1 MKRLYI
7 EFSWIMVAL
16 AFYTLEPVMAQ
27 STGSLKL
34 TLSDNGGVS
43 DTVRFGELYG
53 ATSGIDVSL
62 GEFELPP
69 LPPTGAFD
77 VRWLDPGVEGLSIDY
92 RDTVSAQHEENV
104 WTLQFQPSS
113 SGYPV
118 TITWDSTKLW
128 WGGSFQMCD
137 VATGGTKLNVDISS
151 QERVTIADATIKS
164 LTIVHTFT
172 VNHGANFPPS
182 APQNLLAASA
192 DGQVALTWNRNTE
205 ADFLEYRI
213 YCGTTSGNETLVD
226 SSSASIT
233 DTTHIVIGLTNGATY
248 YFKVTAMDS
257 ARLESGFSNEV
268 SAVPSA
274 ENPLPVEAT
283 GFKTVATNGAVVLT
297 WQTQSE
303 INNLGFNVIKK
314 DAGKGVWSLIASYT
328 SDPSL
333 RGLGTSTTGREYSC
347 KDCHI
352 VNGHA
357 YEYTVESVSSG
368 GTKKDY
374 PPVQVKVDIP
384 KDYAL
389 YQNYPNPFN
398 PATTI
403 GFDLKETSSVTLELF
418 NGLGQKVEE
427 WNYGTMNAGRYNQ
440 IFDMRKFSSGV
451 YYYRIDAVGNDGQ
464 EFASMKKM
472 LMLK

>member
-1 MKRLYI
+1 
-7 EFSWIMVAL
+7 
-16 AFYTLEPVMAQ
+16 MAQ

-53 ATSGIDVSL
+53 ATSGLDVSL

-69 LPPTGAFD
+69 VPPTGAFD
-77 VRWLDPGVEGLSIDY
+77 IRWLDPGVEGLSIDY
-92 RDTVSAQHEENV
+92 RDTVSAQNEENV

-128 WGGSFQMCD
+128 SGSFQMYD
-137 VATGGTKLNVDISS
+137 VATGGTKLNLDISS
-151 QERVTIADATIKS
+151 QGRVTITDATIKS
-164 LTIVHTFT
+164 LTIVHAFT
-172 VNHGANFPPS
+172 VNHGINLPPS
-182 APQNLLAASA
+182 APQNLLAAAA
-192 DGQVALTWNRNTE
+192 DGQVTLKWNRNTE
-205 ADFLEYRI
+205 ADFLEYRV
-213 YCGTTSGNETLVD
+213 YCSTTSGNETLTD
-226 SSSASIT
+226 SSSTSIT
-233 DTTHIVIGLTNGATY
+233 DTTKILIGLTNGTTY
-248 YFKVTAMDS
+248 YFKVTAIDS

-268 SAVPSA
+268 SAVPLA

-283 GFKTVATNGAVVLT
+283 GFKAVATNGAVVLT

-303 INNLGFNVIKK
+303 INNLGFNVIRK
-314 DAGKGVWSLIASYT
+314 DVGRGVSSLIASYT
-328 SDPSL
+328 SDASL
-333 RGLGTSTTGREYSC
+333 HGLGTSTTGREYSY
-347 KDCHI
+347 KDSHI
-352 VNGHA
+352 VNGHT
-357 YEYTVESVSSG
+357 YEYTVESVSSD

-374 PPVQVKVDIP
+374 LPIQVKVDIP
-384 KDYAL
+384 KSYAL

-403 GFDLKETSSVTLELF
+403 GFDLKETSDVTLELY
-418 NGLGQKVEE
+418 NGLGQRVEE

-440 IFDMRKFSSGV
+440 VFDMRKFSSGV
-451 YYYRIDAVGNDGQ
+451 YFYRIDAVGNDGQ
-464 EFASMKKM
+464 KFASMKKM

>member
-7 EFSWIMVAL
+7 ELFSMTVAL
-16 AFYTLEPVMAQ
+16 AFYTMEPVMAQ

-53 ATSGIDVSL
+53 ATSGIDVGL
-62 GEFELPP
+62 GEYELPP

-92 RDTVSAQHEENV
+92 RDTLSAQGEENV

-128 WGGSFQMCD
+128 SGSFQMYD
-137 VATGGTKLNVDISS
+137 AATGGTKLNLDLSS
-151 QERVTIADATIKS
+151 QGRLTITDATIKS
-164 LTIVHTFT
+164 LMIVHAFT
-172 VNHGANFPPS
+172 ADHGINLPPL
-182 APQNLLAASA
+182 APQNLVATAA
-192 DGQVALTWNRNTE
+192 DGQVALKWNRNTE
-205 ADFLEYRI
+205 ADFLKYRVYYSTI
-213 YCGTTSGNETLVD
+213 SGNETLVD

-233 DTTHIVIGLTNGATY
+233 DTTKIMIGLTNGTTY
-248 YFKVTAMDS
+248 YFKVTAIDS

-268 SAVPSA
+268 SAAPSA

-283 GFKTVATNGAVVLT
+283 GFKATATNGAVVLT

-303 INNLGFNVIKK
+303 INNLGFNVIRR
-314 DAGKGVWSLIASYT
+314 DAAKGVPSLIVSYT

-333 RGLGTSTTGREYSC
+333 RGLGTSTTGREYSY

-352 VNGHA
+352 VNGHT
-357 YEYTVESVSSG
+357 YEYTVESVSSD

-374 PPVQVKVDIP
+374 LPIQVKVDIP
-384 KDYAL
+384 KGCAL

-403 GFDLKETSSVTLELF
+403 GFDLKETSSVTLELY
-418 NGLGQKVEE
+418 NGLGQRVEE

-440 IFDMRKFSSGV
+440 IFDMKKFSSGV
-451 YYYRIDAVGNDGQ
+451 YFYRINAVGNDGQ
-464 EFASMKKM
+464 KFVSMKKM